1 MEHIGVHA
9 FAMKRSDKM
18 GELMCD
24 ECKEVKGYTAK
35 DYFDYFICC
44 ECSSGNFDIDVN
56 VR

>member
-1 MEHIGVHA
+1 
-9 FAMKRSDKM
+9 M